1 MKTDRP
7 FAPAPDSGDASS
19 LDTITPA
26 AFLGVE
32 RSVLGKRWRARLA
45 DESLAAA
52 IGRAC
57 GLPEIVCRVL
67 AARGVSPE
75 GCEAFLD
82 PTLKRN
88 LPDPSHLID
97 MDKAVERVVRAIT
110 TGETIGVFGD
120 YDVDGASAA
129 ALLVRFFAALG
140 RAVPVYVPDRIAE
153 GYGPNTD
160 ALLKLKASGCAVV
173 ITVDCGTAA
182 HAPLAAARAAG
193 LDVIVIDHHVAE
205 DALPE
210 AFAIVNPNRKDET
223 SEHRGLCA
231 AGVAFLL
238 IVAVNRA
245 LRAAYWYGEGHAEPD
260 LRMWLDLVA
269 LGTICDVV
277 PLTGVNRALV
287 AQGLK
292 VMAGR
297 RNPGLAA
304 LAEVAGLKAEPDAY
318 HAGFV
323 LGPRVNAGGRV
334 GEAGLGARLLA
345 TDDPAEAF
353 ALAQRLESY
362 NAERRNIEA
371 GVQRAALK
379 LAEAQAAAGD
389 PVIVVAGD
397 GWHPGV
403 VGIVAGRLKERF
415 NRPACVVGMDGGT
428 GKGSGRSVPGFALGP
443 AIIAAHREGLL
454 IAGGG
459 HAMAAGFTV
468 AAGKIDALRA
478 FLGGRAMAELGGAL
492 PAPTLGLDGVLE
504 CAGASCA
511 LVDLI
516 ERAGPF
522 GQGNARPRFAFPAV
536 QVVRAEVVGT
546 DHVRC
551 FLTSPSAGARLK
563 AIAFR
568 SAGTELGR
576 ALLERGALPLHVA
589 GHLKAETWNGTRSA
603 DLVIEDAAVPA

>member
-1 MKTDRP
+1 VRTELP
-7 FAPAPDSGDASS
+7 FPPEPDSGDAST
-19 LDTITPA
+19 LDTISPA
-26 AFLGVE
+26 AYLGVE
-32 RSVLGKRWRARLA
+32 HSLLGKRWRARLA
-45 DESLAAA
+45 DESVAAA
-52 IGRAC
+52 IARAH
-57 GLPEIVCRVL
+57 GLPAIVCRVL
-67 AARGVSPE
+67 AARGVFPKD
-75 GCEAFLD
+75 CEAFLE
-82 PTLKRN
+82 PTLKRH

-97 MDKAVERVVRAIT
+97 MDKAVERIVRAIT
-110 TGETIGVFGD
+110 VGETVGVFGD

-140 RAVPVYVPDRIAE
+140 RSVPVYVPDRIAE
-153 GYGPNTD
+153 GYGPNAA

-173 ITVDCGTAA
+173 VTVDCGTAA
-182 HAPLAAARAAG
+182 HAPLAAAREAG
-193 LDVIVIDHHVAE
+193 LDVIVIDHHVA
-205 DALPE
+205 DAALPD

-245 LRAAYWYGEGHAEPD
+245 LRAAYWYGEGHPEPD
-260 LRMWLDLVA
+260 LRAWLDLVA

-292 VMAGR
+292 VMAAR

-304 LAEVAGLKAEPDAY
+304 LAEIAGVKAEPDAY
-318 HAGFV
+318 TSGFV
-323 LGPRVNAGGRV
+323 FGPRVNAGGRV
-334 GEAGLGARLLA
+334 GEAGLGARLLS
-345 TDDPAEAF
+345 TDDPAEAL
-353 ALAQRLESY
+353 ALAQRLDRY
-362 NAERRNIEA
+362 NAERKTIEA

-379 LAEAQAAAGD
+379 LAEAQAAAGE
-389 PVIVVAGD
+389 PVIVVAGE

-403 VGIVAGRLKERF
+403 IGIVAGRMKERF
-415 NRPACVVGMDGGT
+415 NRPACVIALDGRT
-428 GKGSGRSVPGFALGP
+428 GKGSGRSVPGFSLGP
-443 AIIAAHREGLL
+443 AIIAAHHAGLL
-454 IAGGG
+454 LGGGG

-468 AAGKIDALRA
+468 AEDRIDGLRKFLADRAL
-478 FLGGRAMAELGGAL
+478 AELGGAL

-504 CAGASCA
+504 CAGATCD

-522 GQGNARPRFAFPAV
+522 GSGNPRPRFAFPAA
-536 QVVRAEVVGT
+536 QVIRAEVVGA

-551 FLTSPSAGARLK
+551 FLFSQSAGVRLK

-568 SAGTELGR
+568 SAGTELGK
-576 ALLERGALPLHVA
+576 ALLERGALPLHIA
-589 GHLKAETWNGTRSA
+589 GHLRAETWNGTRSA
-603 DLVIEDAAVPA
+603 ELTIEDAAIPV